1 MTAPTQAMLDARG
14 IDTFYGPSHILR
26 GVNFHV
32 GRGETV
38 SLLGR
43 NGMGKTTLLRTL
55 MGLLKPKRG
64 AILLDGRDVTE
75 ARANIKARAGMGFVP
90 EGRGIFPNLSVEENL
105 LFAARP
111 GPDGRV
117 DWTQEAIYQMFPRLF
132 ERRRIWGNQLS
143 GGEQQMLTIGR
154 VLLSNPSILLIDE
167 ATEGLA
173 PKMRDAIW
181 ETLGIIARKGI
192 SIVIV
197 DKNLDDLVDL
207 VDRHVVL
214 TKGQVVFEGTS
225 AQLLADQEMVR
236 TMLGV

>member
-1 MTAPTQAMLDARG
+1 
-14 IDTFYGPSHILR
+14 
-26 GVNFHV
+26 
-32 GRGETV
+32 
-38 SLLGR
+38 
-43 NGMGKTTLLRTL
+43 
-55 MGLLKPKRG
+55 
-64 AILLDGRDVTE
+64 
-75 ARANIKARAGMGFVP
+75 
-90 EGRGIFPNLSVEENL
+90 
-105 LFAARP
+105 
-111 GPDGRV
+111 
-117 DWTQEAIYQMFPRLF
+117 
-132 ERRRIWGNQLS
+132 
-143 GGEQQMLTIGR
+143 MLTIGR

-225 AQLLADQEMVR
+225 AELLADQEMVR